1 MSKFISKVGLA
12 ILAFGLNGAALAA
25 KDPQS
30 PDPMGPNRPLHESLP
45 KIADLRT
52 TEVQLDQAFA
62 KRGGTALATEI
73 RTLDASFI
81 KIHFDYFNLPNG
93 LSLEVASDDGTE
105 VYRYN
110 NKSRDA
116 HTVDASLGQDGRFSF
131 SAMSVNGPVAHLR
144 IVGKAKEA
152 WTSAHAVRVSRYLE
166 GYPEAMISGLMQDDL
181 LSRGN
186 APKAICGVDDKRGVA
201 CYQSSDATAYDRSRP
216 VARLVLSGGGL
227 CTTWRVGPNNHLFTN
242 NHCFA
247 TQSAVAASE
256 VWFNYQAASC
266 GGTSSATTTKVT
278 GATMLK
284 TDTTLD
290 YTLYT
295 VNNFAN
301 LASFG
306 YLGLDNRLPVQ
317 GEEIFIPQH
326 PGGRLKE
333 LGVVSDHRSGGRCI
347 VDTAVQNGS
356 GTNTDAG
363 YKCDTEGGSSGS
375 PVIARSSNKV
385 IALHHLGGCNNSGA
399 HISKIW
405 PQVATYFNNV
415 VPGGDTGGGTPTN
428 QAPTANFSVSTS
440 GLTATFTDSSTD
452 ADGTIASRS
461 WNFGDGTTSTATS
474 PSKTYSAAGTYN
486 VSLTVTDNAG
496 ATNTK
501 TTAVTVSSGTAL
513 MLTNGV
519 PMNNLAVATAG
530 NSITYIMNVP
540 AHATNLKFV
549 ASGGTGDAD
558 MYVRLNA
565 APTTTTYDCRPYQ
578 SGNAETCNIATATP
592 GTYYVMLRAYAAF
605 SGVSLTGSYSI
616 SNFQTYTNSTVQ
628 NINDN
633 TTINSPITVSGRSGN
648 APSAATVS
656 VNITHTYQGDLKVDL
671 VAPDGTLYN
680 IHNRTGGGTDNIIKS
695 MTLNLSSELLN
706 GTWNL
711 RVQDA
716 GAGDTGKLN
725 SWSISF

>member
-1 MSKFISKVGLA
+1 MSKFLSKAGLA
-12 ILAFGLNGAALAA
+12 LMALGLNGAALAA
-25 KDPQS
+25 KDP
-30 PDPMGPNRPLHESLP
+30 MGPNRALHEALP
-45 KIADLRT
+45 KVADLRT
-52 TEVQLDQAFA
+52 VDVTLDQALA
-62 KRGGTALATEI
+62 KRQGAALGAEI

-81 KIHFDYFNLPNG
+81 KVHFDYFNLPSG
-93 LSLEVASDDGTE
+93 LSLEVASDDGSE
-105 VYRYN
+105 VYRYS
-110 NKSRDA
+110 NKSRDG
-116 HTVDASLGQDGRFSF
+116 HTVDPSLGQDGRFSF
-131 SAMSVNGPVAHLR
+131 SAMSVHGPAANLR

-152 WTSAHAVRVSRYLE
+152 WTSAHGVRVSRYLE
-166 GYPEAMISGLMQDDL
+166 GYPEALIAGLMQDDL
-181 LSRGN
+181 LSLGN

-201 CYQSSDATAYDRSRP
+201 CYQSSDATAFDRSRP

-247 TQSAVAASE
+247 TQSEVAAAE
-256 VWFNYQAASC
+256 VWFNYQAAAC

-284 TDTTLD
+284 TDATLD

-347 VDTAVQNGS
+347 VDTAVQNGT

-415 VPGGDTGGGTPTN
+415 VPGGDIGGGTPTN
-428 QAPTANFSVSTS
+428 QAPTANFTFSSS

-452 ADGTIASRS
+452 SDGTISSRS

-474 PSKTYSAAGTYN
+474 PSKTYAAAGTYN

-501 TTAVTVSSGTAL
+501 TSAVTVSSGTAL

-519 PMNNLAVATAG
+519 PVNNLAVATAG
-530 NSITYIMNVP
+530 NSITYVMNVP

-549 ASGGTGDAD
+549 MSGGTGDAD

-578 SGNAETCNIATATP
+578 TGNAETCNIATATP
-592 GTYYVMLRAYAAF
+592 GTYYVMLRAYSAF
-605 SGVSLTGSYSI
+605 SGVTLTGSYSI
-616 SNFQTYTNSTVQ
+616 SNFQTYSNSTVQ

-680 IHNRTGGGTDNIIKS
+680 IHNRTGSGTDNIIKS